1 MDEKQLRTIIDQ
13 VNQNSFGEE
22 EKVQKVEYMMDFGS
36 VAVMV
41 NMSLN

>member
-1 MDEKQLRTIIDQ
+1 MDENQLRTIIDQ
-13 VNQNSFGEE
+13 VNQMGGDDKEMP
-22 EKVQKVEYMMDFGS
+22 QKIEYMMDFGS

>member
-13 VNQNSFGEE
+13 VNELGTGEQE
-22 EKVQKVEYMMDFGS
+22 QSQKVEYMMDFGS

>member
-1 MDEKQLRTIIDQ
+1 MDEEQLRTIIEQ
-13 VNQNSFGEE
+13 VNSLGDAKIDSN
-22 EKVQKVEYMMDFGS
+22 QKMEYMMDFGS

>member
-13 VNQNSFGEE
+13 VNQLGGGEA
-22 EKVQKVEYMMDFGS
+22 EKSQKVEYMMDFGS

>member
-13 VNQNSFGEE
+13 VNQLGGDDL
-22 EKVQKVEYMMDFGS
+22 EKLQKVEYMMDFGS